1 MSATTVEL
9 FYAILA
15 VAAMLVIVGLVGL
28 RLLALVSAGA
38 RERYDDVAD
47 AIGPYAFSLAWFVA
61 LLATAGSLYFSEV
74 AGFTPCT
81 LCWYQRIAMYPLVV
95 ILAIGAARRERAAA
109 WYGGALAGIG
119 ALIAAY
125 HVALEWIPSLDSGAC
140 DASTPCTLVWF
151 RVFGFISLPTLA
163 LTAFLL
169 ILTLLAVRL
178 SAAADHDPDQP
189 DPARST
195 P

>member
-1 MSATTVEL
+1 MSVALVQT

-15 VAAMLVIVGLVGL
+15 LGAMVAIVAIVGL
-28 RLLALVSAGA
+28 RLVAAVSDAARDAFDAVAAVIAPNALG
-38 RERYDDVAD
+38 
-47 AIGPYAFSLAWFVA
+47 LAWFVA
-61 LLATAGSLYFSEV
+61 LLATAGSLYFSEI

-81 LCWYQRIAMYPLVV
+81 LCWYQRIAMYPLIVV
-95 ILAIGAARRERAAA
+95 LAIGAARRDRAVA
-109 WYGGALAGIG
+109 WTALALAGIG
-119 ALIAAY
+119 AVIAGY
-125 HVALEWIPSLDSGAC
+125 HVALEWIPSLDTGAC
-140 DASTPCTLVWF
+140 AAATPCTFVWF

-169 ILTLLAVRL
+169 ILTLLALHLTDERTI
-178 SAAADHDPDQP
+178 D